1 MWSPSPPFA
10 VPSPATNTRRDALV
24 FAPQGQGQQKSFLR
38 MFNSNQRNR
47 RVPKTEQKR
56 NITRKTLSS
65 GNINQRLNLQSAG
78 GNTCFRERL
87 RHLNNVHRLHFR
99 TSNARVHDGSKYG
112 RTRVPD
118 MTLSFW
124 NLNDKP
130 TWETFFVAT
139 RNQWKRPAFK
149 TSSRGPVRCG
159 LRRSQETWRRVDGPK
174 NPRRRFGN
182 KVRVWK
188 SEKLQR
194 QRKSNVKRSKHTTR
208 WTPVIGHLLTAP
220 YWYCSSCFFSW
231 VMSRSFCKTHTWTV
245 LTQYLRWRAS

>member
-159 LRRSQETWRRVDGPK
+159 LRRSQETLKESRWPQEPPKEVWEQSPCLEKRETPAPAQEQRRAVQTHDPGEHQPSVTSSQH
-174 NPRRRFGN
+174 RTDTARAASS
-182 KVRVWK
+182 VEWCRVP
-188 SEKLQR
+188 SA
-194 QRKSNVKRSKHTTR
+194 KHTHER
-208 WTPVIGHLLTAP
+208 
-220 YWYCSSCFFSW
+220 F
-231 VMSRSFCKTHTWTV
+231 
-245 LTQYLRWRAS
+245 